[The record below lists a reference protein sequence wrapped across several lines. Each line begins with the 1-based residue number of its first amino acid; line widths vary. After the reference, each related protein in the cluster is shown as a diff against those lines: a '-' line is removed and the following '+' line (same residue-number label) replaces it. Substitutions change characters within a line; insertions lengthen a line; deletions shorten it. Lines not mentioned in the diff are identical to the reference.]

1 MDLNLLIERMDLTT
15 YQALKDSMELGK
27 WPDGG
32 ALSSEQK
39 QLVMEALI
47 RFGHQHL
54 PEDQRIGY
62 LPQPDCKSA
71 PANLIPTQQQ

>member
-1 MDLNLLIERMDLTT
+1 MDLNLLIDRMDVAT
-15 YQALKDSMELGK
+15 YQSLKSSMETGK

-32 ALSSEQK
+32 ALTGEQRT
-39 QLVMEALI
+39 LVMEALI
-47 RFGHQHL
+47 RYGHQHL

-71 PANLIPTQQQ
+71 PDNLIPTQQQ